1 MRTLFRILL
10 ALTFTAIAFAI
21 GFCMPL
27 SVYWFL
33 NGDPG
38 EPGGYAL
45 GMIGLPIG
53 IILAVITGYFS
64 FLPLCGDE

>member
-1 MRTLFRILL
+1 MFRILL

-21 GFCMPL
+21 GFSLPL
-27 SVYWFL
+27 ATYWLL
-33 NGDPG
+33 NGGPG

-53 IILAVITGYFS
+53 ILGAVITGFVS
-64 FLPLCGDE
+64 FLELCDL